1 MRVPAEQFI
10 FESDFREEREG
21 IGDLALSIK
30 NVGLLQPILVEK
42 VGDSY
47 IVRAGRSR
55 FIALTEYLG
64 LTHLEE
70 GKHFILREG
79 IDDLVAQLEENIQRS
94 DLKPV
99 EIARLVK
106 AIHERGVEEK
116 GRPVPGH
123 TGGWTVKDTAKL
135 LGKDPAMVSR
145 LLKIADNEELV
156 RDATSVSEAVRKM
169 DAEEKKKILGAV
181 EKAKAAKAKVDFEG
195 LLANYRLGD
204 AVSFLSTLDD
214 ASVDLVLTDPP
225 YGINLDDVVASP
237 EEAYEDEQADIV
249 ALLKACMPHF
259 RRVLRDGRYMVLWTS
274 YQLYEAVCV
283 MAERAGFYVPRVPL
297 IWVKSGA
304 TGRSIQ
310 STLRVGCA
318 AEIALYAYTTPD
330 ARLTKQG
337 RSNIFTYPPPPAGKR
352 FHAAQKPEALI
363 IDIIQTFSSPG
374 DTVLDVFCGSGST
387 IRACYDTNRQFIGC
401 EKLER
406 HYNKSISATIAYIEE
421 KKCA

>member
-1 MRVPAEQFI
+1 MRVPVEQFT

-21 IGDLALSIK
+21 VGDLALSIK

-47 IVRAGRSR
+47 VVRAGRSR
-55 FIALTEYLG
+55 FIALTDYLG

-79 IDDLVAQLEENIQRS
+79 IDDLVAQLEENVQRS
-94 DLKPV
+94 DLKPI

-135 LGKDPAMVSR
+135 IGKDPAMVSR
-145 LLKIADNEELV
+145 LLKIADNEELLK
-156 RDATSVSEAVRKM
+156 DATSVSEAMKKL
-169 DAEEKKKILGAV
+169 DQTKKKKILEAV
-181 EKAKAAKAKVDFEG
+181 EKVKARKAKAEPND
-195 LLANYRLGD
+195 LLANYHLED
-204 AVSFLSTLDD
+204 AVSFLSHLND

-237 EEAYEDEQADIV
+237 EEAYEDEQADVV
-249 ALLKACMPHF
+249 ALLEACMPHF
-259 RRVLRDGRYMVLWTS
+259 RRVLRDARYMVLWTS
-274 YQLYEAVCV
+274 YQLYEAVCA

-310 STLRVGCA
+310 SALRVGCA
-318 AEIALYAYTTPD
+318 AEVALYAYTTPD

-337 RSNIFTYPPPPAGKR
+337 RSNIFTYPPPPTGKR
-352 FHAAQKPEALI
+352 FHAAQKPEALVA
-363 IDIIQTFSSPG
+363 DIIQTFSSPG
-374 DTVLDVFCGSGST
+374 DLVLDVFCGSGST

-401 EKLER
+401 EKLKR
-406 HYNKSISATIAYIEE
+406 HYNKSITETVAYMRRKE
-421 KKCA
+421 CA